1 MLKLKEL
8 IKEHTWDREF
18 GDPLPTFE
26 DVMKQHQ
33 VNKLEEGWWDNMSD
47 AAKKA
52 YIEKHG
58 QAPNVAGDGG
68 EPEDKPHGGDTGKD
82 ADYDMGEVPGSREE
96 WEDIEPGDPEMRT
109 GDESQEELGNMIK
122 QQQNYIEDL
131 YEKGADRE
139 DIEAAEGN
147 REDMEREMEEK
158 EDAEE
163 KRGSEYSEDDPPP
176 ENKGDPDWEEFNLDA
191 WGEKLD
197 RAADD
202 GRISGED
209 YKELEGTLEKIEDAY
224 AKGDTETAEKL
235 SAEYRRKTSGKFPWR
250 GEESD
255 DEEPDYSPGHPDNMD
270 DDELKQF
277 LDKDAEED
285 EGEPYKRKPFQA
297 GDDPEEL
304 SLGAA
309 QDELEK
315 AKAELAKAEEEDLE
329 VGYKKV
335 LQKKIDALQ
344 GRIGRT
350 GNELNQETLMID
362 GKQYRRI
369 SEGVK
374 KQPKPKYEFSEF
386 YKRFK
391 R

>member
-1 MLKLKEL
+1 MKKHILQENYERFFGK
-8 IKEHTWDREF
+8 REF

-26 DVMKQHQ
+26 DVMEKHQ
-33 VNKLEEGWWDNMSD
+33 VNKLEEGWWENMSD
-47 AAKKA
+47 AAQKA
-52 YIEKHG
+52 YIKKHG
-58 QAPNVAGDGG
+58 EAPGSA
-68 EPEDKPHGGDTGKD
+68 GGDDNGED
-82 ADYDMGEVPGSREE
+82 DYDMGEVPGSREE
-96 WEDIEPGDPEMRT
+96 WEDIEPGDPEMRS

-176 ENKGDPDWEEFNLDA
+176 ENQGDPDWEEFNLDA

-197 RAADD
+197 QAADD

-250 GEESD
+250 GEES
-255 DEEPDYSPGHPDNMD
+255 P
-270 DDELKQF
+270 
-277 LDKDAEED
+277 
-285 EGEPYKRKPFQA
+285 
-297 GDDPEEL
+297 
-304 SLGAA
+304 
-309 QDELEK
+309 
-315 AKAELAKAEEEDLE
+315 
-329 VGYKKV
+329 
-335 LQKKIDALQ
+335 
-344 GRIGRT
+344 GRT
-350 GNELNQETLMID
+350 GNELNQETLTVD
-362 GKQYRRI
+362 GKQFRRI
-369 SEGVK
+369 SEGVE
-374 KQPKPKYEFSEF
+374 KQPKPKYAFSEF
-386 YKRFK
+386 YQRLKR
-391 R
+391 

>member
-1 MLKLKEL
+1 M
-8 IKEHTWDREF
+8 F
-18 GDPLPTFE
+18 GSINE
-26 DVMKQHQ
+26 D
-33 VNKLEEGWWDNMSD
+33 WWDNMSAEDQAEYIQAHPKSQKAQD
-47 AAKKA
+47 AKGKGAGEEKPTGPSSA
-52 YIEKHG
+52 YGPEWG
-58 QAPNVAGDGG
+58 DDPQASPGYTRADSSGKPD
-68 EPEDKPHGGDTGKD
+68 ED
-82 ADYDMGEVPGSREE
+82 DYDMGVVPGSREE

-139 DIEAAEGN
+139 EIEAAEAN

-224 AKGDTETAEKL
+224 ASGDVETAEKL

-255 DEEPDYSPGHPDNMD
+255 DEEPTGPSSAYGP
-270 DDELKQF
+270 EW
-277 LDKDAEED
+277 
-285 EGEPYKRKPFQA
+285 
-297 GDDPEEL
+297 GDDPQA
-304 SLGAA
+304 SP
-309 QDELEK
+309 
-315 AKAELAKAEEEDLE
+315 
-329 VGYKKV
+329 GYT
-335 LQKKIDALQ
+335 
-344 GRIGRT
+344 RSSRT
-350 GNELNQETLMID
+350 GNELNKETLTIN

-369 SEGVK
+369 SESVEQK
-374 KQPKPKYEFSEF
+374 PKPKHAFSEF
-386 YKRFK
+386 YQRFK
-391 R
+391 KQE